1 MKILAKL
8 FRRAWLPHRGAPT
21 KVAATALTTATT
33 LCAKALDTSGLG
45 PRCIRPRSP
54 KAQPFAIRGA
64 TYVQLIMGT
73 KLWLCQIAGELY
85 RGRLTHGSP

>member
-33 LCAKALDTSGLG
+33 LCAKALGTSVLG
-45 PRCIRPRSP
+45 PAASDLDHPEASP
-54 KAQPFAIRGA
+54 LQFV
-64 TYVQLIMGT
+64 VQLT
-73 KLWLCQIAGELY
+73 SNL
-85 RGRLTHGSP
+85 